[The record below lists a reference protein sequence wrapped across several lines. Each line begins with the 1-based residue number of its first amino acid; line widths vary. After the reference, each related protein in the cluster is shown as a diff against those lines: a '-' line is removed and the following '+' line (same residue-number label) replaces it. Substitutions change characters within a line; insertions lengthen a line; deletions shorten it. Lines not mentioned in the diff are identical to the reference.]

1 MVHKLRLLRRNL
13 SLCIPKQYG
22 KFSPDGKLA
31 VLLLQLVGSS
41 RDLAVSRVSLALVE
55 MMLNIAAET
64 ASLSAYCPLR

>member
-1 MVHKLRLLRRNL
+1 MVHQLRLLRRNL
-13 SLCIPKQYG
+13 SFCVPKQYC
-22 KFSPDGKLA
+22 KLWPNCKLA

-64 ASLSAYCPLR
+64 ASLSAYCAIR